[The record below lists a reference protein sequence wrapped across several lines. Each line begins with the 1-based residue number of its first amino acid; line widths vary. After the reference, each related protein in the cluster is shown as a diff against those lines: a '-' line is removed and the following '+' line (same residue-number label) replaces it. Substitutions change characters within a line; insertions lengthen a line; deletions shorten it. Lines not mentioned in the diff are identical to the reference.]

1 VAISE
6 IWRSTTNAGALE
18 DLTVLDYDTVVQN
31 VGITVTN
38 GTPGVPADG
47 HGTLSLAAPTPANII
62 ASVNTDEF
70 NDGQRHILAGPGAIG
85 VDDQG
90 KALPTST
97 ISAATVSRII
107 PVRGQT
113 NTAFVSLTW
122 HP

>member
-1 VAISE
+1 MAITE
-6 IWRSTTNAGALE
+6 IWRSQANAGTSE
-18 DLTVLDYDTVVQN
+18 DLTVLDYDDVVQC
-31 VGITVTN
+31 VGITLTN

-62 ASVNTDEF
+62 ASVNTDQF
-70 NDGQRHILAGPGAIG
+70 NDGQRHVLAGPGATG

-90 KALPTST
+90 KALPTVTIASST
-97 ISAATVSRII
+97 VARII
-107 PVRGQT
+107 PVKGQT